1 MKKTIYI
8 SPEKRQHSDF
18 KEWFDEQMEDPEW
31 RAGYE
36 KVHQENEPIWAILRA
51 RVEKGMTQAQ
61 IAKKMGTTQ
70 SSIARVESG
79 KSHPTIPFIQRLADA
94 LDMKLEIRFLPR

>member
-1 MKKTIYI
+1 MKNILYN
-8 SPEKRQHSDF
+8 KRKHLDARVVF
-18 KEWFDEQMEDPEW
+18 AEFMKDPEW

-36 KVHQENEPIWAILRA
+36 KVRQENEPLRAILRA
-51 RVEKGMTQAQ
+51 RVEKGMTQAA

-79 KSHPTIPFIQRLADA
+79 KSHPTIPFMQRLADA
-94 LDMKLEIRFLPR
+94 LDMKLEIKFLPR

>member
-1 MKKTIYI
+1 MNNIPPNKRKHLRAEVVFAEFMKD
-8 SPEKRQHSDF
+8 PDF
-18 KEWFDEQMEDPEW
+18 KRE
-31 RAGYE
+31 YE
-36 KVHQENEPIWAILRA
+36 KVRQENEPLRAILRA
-51 RVEKGMTQAQ
+51 RVEKGMTQAA

-79 KSHPTIPFIQRLADA
+79 KSHPTIPFMQRLADA

>member
-1 MKKTIYI
+1 MKNIP
-8 SPEKRQHSDF
+8 PEKRKHLDF
-18 KEWFDEQMEDPEW
+18 QVWFDEQMKNPDFKI
-31 RAGYE
+31 GYD
-36 KVHQENEPIWAILRA
+36 KVRQENEPLRAILRA

-79 KSHPTIPFIQRLADA
+79 KSHPTIPFMQRLADA

>member
-1 MKKTIYI
+1 MSKKITKTFLRFDDYLA
-8 SPEKRQHSDF
+8 EKL
-18 KEWFDEQMEDPEW
+18 KDPEF

-36 KVHQENEPIWAILRA
+36 KVRQENEPLRAILRA
-51 RVEKGMTQAQ
+51 RVEKRMTQAA

-79 KSHPTIPFIQRLADA
+79 KSHPTIPFMQRLAEA
-94 LDMKLEIRFLPR
+94 LDMRFEIRFLPK

>member
-1 MKKTIYI
+1 MKNIPPI
-8 SPEKRQHSDF
+8 KRKHIPAEVVF
-18 KEWFDEQMEDPEW
+18 AEFMKDPEW

-36 KVHQENEPIWAILRA
+36 KVRQENEPIRAIIRA
-51 RVEKGMTQAQ
+51 RMEKGVTQAS

-79 KSHPTIPFIQRLADA
+79 KSHPTIPFMQRLADA
-94 LDMKLEIRFLPR
+94 LDMRLEVKFLPR

>member
-1 MKKTIYI
+1 MKNIP
-8 SPEKRQHSDF
+8 SNKRKHIPAEVVF
-18 KEWFDEQMEDPEW
+18 AEFMKNPEW

-36 KVHQENEPIWAILRA
+36 KVRQENEPLRAILRA
-51 RVEKGMTQAQ
+51 RIEKGMTQAS

-79 KSHPTIPFIQRLADA
+79 KSHPTIPFMQRLAEA
-94 LDMKLEIRFLPR
+94 LDMKLDIRFLPK

>member
-1 MKKTIYI
+1 MSKKITRTFLRFDDYLA
-8 SPEKRQHSDF
+8 EKL
-18 KEWFDEQMEDPEW
+18 KDPEF

-36 KVHQENEPIWAILRA
+36 KVRQENEPLRAILRA

-79 KSHPTIPFIQRLADA
+79 KSHPTIPFMQRLADA
-94 LDMKLEIRFLPR
+94 LDMKLEVRFLPR

>member
-1 MKKTIYI
+1 MKNI
-8 SPEKRQHSDF
+8 PPDKRQHSDF
-18 KEWFDEQMEDPEW
+18 QTWFQEQMKDPDF
-31 RAGYE
+31 RVGYE
-36 KVHQENEPIWAILRA
+36 KVRQENEPIRAIIRA
-51 RVEKGMTQAQ
+51 RMEKGVTQAS

-79 KSHPTIPFIQRLADA
+79 KSHPTIPFMQRLADA

>member
-1 MKKTIYI
+1 MSKKITKTFLRFDDYLA
-8 SPEKRQHSDF
+8 EKL
-18 KEWFDEQMEDPEW
+18 KDPEF

-36 KVHQENEPIWAILRA
+36 KVRQENEPLRAILRA
-51 RVEKGMTQAQ
+51 RVEKGMTQAA

-79 KSHPTIPFIQRLADA
+79 KSHPTIPFMQRLADA

>member
-1 MKKTIYI
+1 MKNIMPK
-8 SPEKRQHSDF
+8 KRKHIPAEVVF
-18 KEWFDEQMEDPEW
+18 AEFMKNPEW

-36 KVHQENEPIWAILRA
+36 KVRQENEPLRAILRA

-79 KSHPTIPFIQRLADA
+79 KSHPTIPFMQRLADA

>member
-1 MKKTIYI
+1 MKNILPKDRKHI
-8 SPEKRQHSDF
+8 PAEVVFAEFMRN
-18 KEWFDEQMEDPEW
+18 PEW

-36 KVHQENEPIWAILRA
+36 KVRQENEPLRAILRA

-70 SSIARVESG
+70 SSIARVEAG
-79 KSHPTIPFIQRLADA
+79 KSHPTIPFMQRLADA
-94 LDMKLEIRFLPR
+94 LDMRLEVRFLPR

>member
-1 MKKTIYI
+1 MKNIP
-8 SPEKRQHSDF
+8 SNKRKHIPAEVVF
-18 KEWFDEQMEDPEW
+18 TEFMKNPEW

-36 KVHQENEPIWAILRA
+36 KVRQENEPLRAILRA
-51 RVEKGMTQAQ
+51 RIEKGMTQAS

-79 KSHPTIPFIQRLADA
+79 KSHPTIPFMQRLAEA

>member
-1 MKKTIYI
+1 MNKKIMKTFVRFDDYLA
-8 SPEKRQHSDF
+8 EKM
-18 KEWFDEQMEDPEW
+18 KDPEW
-31 RAGYE
+31 CSGYE
-36 KVHQENEPIWAILRA
+36 KVRQESEPLRAILRA

-79 KSHPTIPFIQRLADA
+79 KSHPTIPFMQRLAEA

>member
-1 MKKTIYI
+1 MKNNIKKTYL
-8 SPEKRQHSDF
+8 RFDDY
-18 KEWFDEQMEDPEW
+18 FDEQMKDPEFKQE
-31 RAGYE
+31 YE
-36 KVHQENEPIWAILRA
+36 KVRQENEPLRAILRA
-51 RVEKGMTQAQ
+51 RVEKGMTQAA

-79 KSHPTIPFIQRLADA
+79 KSHPTIPFMQRLADA

>member
-1 MKKTIYI
+1 MKNI
-8 SPEKRQHSDF
+8 PPNKRKHIPAEVVFAEFMQDPDF
-18 KEWFDEQMEDPEW
+18 RRE
-31 RAGYE
+31 YE
-36 KVHQENEPIWAILRA
+36 KVRQENEPLRAILRA

-79 KSHPTIPFIQRLADA
+79 KSHPTIPFMQRLADA
-94 LDMKLEIRFLPR
+94 LDMRLDIRFLPK

>member
-1 MKKTIYI
+1 MKNIPPNERK
-8 SPEKRQHSDF
+8 HSDF
-18 KEWFDEQMEDPEW
+18 KEWFDEQMKDPEFK
-31 RAGYE
+31 REYE
-36 KVHQENEPIWAILRA
+36 KVRQENEPLRAILRA

-79 KSHPTIPFIQRLADA
+79 KSHPTIPFMQRLAEA
-94 LDMKLEIRFLPR
+94 LDMRLEIKFLPR

>member
-1 MKKTIYI
+1 MKKIVNI
-8 SPEKRQHSDF
+8 LPEKRKHLDF
-18 KEWFDEQMEDPEW
+18 QVWFDNQMKDPEF
-31 RAGYE
+31 RDGYE
-36 KVHQENEPIWAILRA
+36 RVHQENEPIWAILRA

-79 KSHPTIPFIQRLADA
+79 KSHPTIPFMQRLAEA
-94 LDMKLEIRFLPR
+94 LDMKLEIKFVPR